1 MSQRKWLFTR
11 SYTALAALMITGSVS
26 ADDGVPALLQFAEQY
41 QQQVLE
47 KPATTEKAST
57 SGVAVSTK
65 NPAQPARRPEKQ
77 STVAPQ
83 GKPSTQHQSLL
94 ASKQQLARQHIELET
109 LRKEVSALRAE
120 KILLPA
126 VIPPQLPDLQPLKQW
141 VVSLGDAWRGSPD
154 AQRTT
159 ALLREAAQQTDR
171 AQKAAALA
179 NEQIKSLNVA
189 AQKAEGEREKLQQET
204 KNTLQALRAT
214 LLDNEQKLAK
224 QKEVTNQAQTE
235 LAALRKRT
243 SWNMTPEQLAQ
254 EKTRLSYAAGST
266 LGQDI
271 QAMIAER
278 QEWGVAV
285 ERDALLAGVID
296 SVTGHLQLP
305 QEQLAQLMVKT
316 DATANAARDK
326 RLHAQ
331 AIRDDDYLAKFKKMK
346 GATLSPMGFWYRVDY
361 VGDSELAKDAVI
373 DVVVKETLTD
383 NTVIQDMDLNGK
395 VLSQPLSAFPPLFR
409 EAISYIRNHGSLTL
423 VVPPTLAY
431 GETGYPPKVPP
442 NATMVYT
449 LRIDNSH
456 APQ

>member
-11 SYTALAALMITGSVS
+11 GYTILAALMITGSVS

-47 KPATTEKAST
+47 KPAIKEKSPT

-65 NPAQPARRPEKQ
+65 NPTQPSRRPEKQ
-77 STVAPQ
+77 ITEIPQ
-83 GKPSTQHQSLL
+83 VKPGTQHQSLL

-120 KILLPA
+120 KNLLPA
-126 VIPPQLPDLQPLKQW
+126 VTPPQLPDLQLLKQW
-141 VVSLGDAWRGSPD
+141 IGSLGDAWRGTPD
-154 AQRTT
+154 AQRTAT
-159 ALLREAAQQTDR
+159 LLREAVQQTDR
-171 AQKAAALA
+171 AQKAAAQA
-179 NEQIKSLNVA
+179 NEQIKILKVA
-189 AQKAEGEREKLQQET
+189 AQKTEGEREKLQQET
-204 KNTLQALRAT
+204 ENTLQVLRAT
-214 LLDNEQKLAK
+214 LLDNENKLAK
-224 QKEVTNQAQTE
+224 QKAITNQAQTE
-235 LAALRKRT
+235 LDALRKRN
-243 SWNMTPEQLAQ
+243 SWSMTPEQLVQ

-271 QAMIAER
+271 QAMVAER
-278 QEWGVAV
+278 QAWGVLV

-296 SVTGHLQLP
+296 SVTGNLQLP
-305 QEQLAQLMVKT
+305 QEQLAQLIVKT
-316 DATANAARDK
+316 DATASAARDK
-326 RLHAQ
+326 RIQIQ
-331 AIRDDDYLAKFKKMK
+331 ALSDEDYLAKFKKLK

-361 VGDSELAKDAVI
+361 AGDSELAKDAVI

-431 GETGYPPKVPP
+431 GEAGYPPKVPP

-449 LRIDNSH
+449 LRIDNSN
-456 APQ
+456 ATQ

>member
-1 MSQRKWLFTR
+1 MSQKKWLFTR
-11 SYTALAALMITGSVS
+11 SYSTLAALMISSNVL

-47 KPATTEKAST
+47 KPATTEKITTPGA
-57 SGVAVSTK
+57 AISTK
-65 NPAQPARRPEKQ
+65 NPTQPARRPDKP
-77 STVAPQ
+77 STAAPPT
-83 GKPSTQHQSLL
+83 KPSTQHQLLL
-94 ASKQQLARQHIELET
+94 ASKQQLARQRIELET

-120 KILLPA
+120 KISLPV
-126 VIPPQLPDLQPLKQW
+126 VIPPKLPDLQPLKQW

-159 ALLREAAQQTDR
+159 ALLREAIKQKDLAKKMAAQ
-171 AQKAAALA
+171 A
-179 NEQIKSLNVA
+179 NEQIKSLKVA
-189 AQKAEGEREKLQQET
+189 AQKTEAEREKLHRESED
-204 KNTLQALRAT
+204 TLQALRAT
-214 LLDNEQKLAK
+214 LQDNEQQLAK
-224 QKEVTNQAQTE
+224 QKAIIDQAQTE
-235 LAALRKRT
+235 LATLHKRT

-278 QEWGVAV
+278 QEWGVPV

-296 SVTGHLQLP
+296 SVSGQLQLP

-316 DATANAARDK
+316 DATASAARDK
-326 RLHAQ
+326 RLQAQ
-331 AIRDDDYLAKFKKMK
+331 AISDEDYLNKFKKLK

-361 VGDSELAKDAVI
+361 AGDSELAKDAVI

-395 VLSQPLSAFPPLFR
+395 VLSQPISAFPPLFQ
-409 EAISYIRNHGSLTL
+409 EAISYLRNHGSLTL
-423 VVPPTLAY
+423 VVPPALAY

-456 APQ
+456 TP